1 MKCHWLRPLLRLPPR
16 RPGSVGTCTRLPQ
29 RVPLSPPRSH
39 SPDDERLATSIAG
52 GPVFRPLLPLPSRS
66 PPTPAVSSSDQ
77 LICLDTAQKRNSA
90 NPFVKLLELDP
101 RLQKLKSYRSYISS
115 RSYRCLRGYKSK
127 MSYKSKKSYK
137 S

>member
-1 MKCHWLRPLLRLPPR
+1 MKCHRLRPLLRLPPR
-16 RPGSVGTCTRLPQ
+16 VPGVSARARGVATASTSLTFT
-29 RVPLSPPRSH
+29 PRSH

-66 PPTPAVSSSDQ
+66 PPTPAVTSSDQ

-101 RLQKLKSYRSYISS
+101 RLQKLHKLKKRQ
-115 RSYRCLRGYKSK
+115 
-127 MSYKSKKSYK
+127 SYKATKAK
-137 S
+137 